1 MSRKK
6 STSIGGQAV
15 IEGVMMRGV
24 RSMATAVRDEKGNIV
39 VESKYLKP
47 TQEKNFLF
55 RTPFLRGIFNF
66 VGTMVQGMGTL
77 MRSGEVFEGEAEPG
91 KIEKWFASKKINF
104 YNIVMAI
111 SVILGIALSI
121 GLFFFL
127 PQFLTSII
135 IKYGKID
142 MSNVGT
148 QVGMN
153 FLEGVLRILIFVGY
167 ISLTTLM
174 KDVRRTY
181 MYHGAE
187 HKTISCYEND
197 LELTVENARKMTTVH
212 DRCGTTFMF
221 IVMVVS
227 VLVFSL
233 TGWTGSNMWA
243 RFGIR
248 LALLPVVAG
257 VSYELL
263 KLFAKYDNW
272 FVKMCKAPGLL
283 LQKLT
288 TKEPTDDMLEVAIV
302 AFKTVQAMDEDPTIP
317 VQTFDTNKPYRT
329 SREKIDKILEAIK
342 ADASDGDWIMCEAM
356 GIGREEL
363 ASKSQI
369 RSSQLDKA
377 IEYATKRATG
387 MPLWQVF
394 GKANFYGYD
403 IIINENV
410 LCPRPETEY
419 LAEQVIKTC
428 KEDSRVLDMC
438 CGSGC
443 ISVAV
448 ALNTNASIVA
458 SDISDKALDI
468 AKQNIEKYNLQER
481 VELVQSD
488 FWQNIQGK
496 FDIVVSN
503 PPYIPTKDIDT
514 LDTEV
519 KDHEPHLALDG
530 GEDGLDA
537 YRTILAELDNHIDK
551 DGYIMFEVGID
562 QAQLVKEM
570 LENMNY
576 KCRIV
581 QDLEGVD
588 RIVIGKKGN

>member
-6 STSIGGQAV
+6 CTSIGGQAV
-15 IEGVMMRGV
+15 IEGVMMRGE

-47 TQEKNFLF
+47 TSEKNFLF
-55 RTPFLRGIFNF
+55 RMPFIRGIFNF
-66 VGTMVQGMGTL
+66 VSTMVQGMGTL

-91 KIEKWFASKKINF
+91 KVEKWFASKKINF

-111 SVILGIALSI
+111 SVILGLALSI

-127 PQFLTSII
+127 PQFLTSLIV
-135 IKYGKID
+135 KYGKID
-142 MSNVGT
+142 MANIGVQIGI
-148 QVGMN
+148 N

-167 ISLTTLM
+167 ISMTTLM

-187 HKTISCYEND
+187 HKTISCYEHD

-233 TGWTGSNMWA
+233 TGWSGGSVWA

-272 FVKMCKAPGLL
+272 FVKICKAPGLL

-288 TKEPTDDMLEVAIV
+288 TKEPTDDMLEVAIM
-302 AFKTVQAMDEDPTIP
+302 AFKTVQAMDADSTIP
-317 VQTFDTNKPYRT
+317 TQSFDTNKPYKS
-329 SREKIDKILEAIK
+329 SREKIDKILESVR
-342 ADASDGDWIMCEAM
+342 ADSSDGDWIMCEVM

-363 ASKSQI
+363 AKVTHI

-428 KEDSRVLDMC
+428 QDNSKVLDMC
-438 CGSGC
+438 TGSGC

-448 ALNTNASIVA
+448 ALNTTATVTA
-458 SDISDKALDI
+458 SDISEKALDI
-468 AKQNIEKYNLQER
+468 AKENIDKHNLQDR
-481 VELVQSD
+481 VRLVESD

-503 PPYIPTKDIDT
+503 PPYIPTQDIDT
-514 LDTEV
+514 LDTQV
-519 KDHEPHLALDG
+519 KDHEPRLALDG

-537 YRTILAELDNHIDK
+537 YRIILAGLDAHLNK
-551 DGYIMFEVGID
+551 GGYIMFEVGIG
-562 QAQLVKEM
+562 QAESVMSMLDEM
-570 LENMNY
+570 EY
-576 KCRIV
+576 KCKIV
-581 QDLEGVD
+581 QDLEGID